1 MDALLRQ
8 TAGDGTMRSNV
19 MNADTQKS
27 LLIVEDHA
35 PLRRALR
42 DWLLLEFPSWT
53 IRESGSA
60 EEALAAM
67 NTRRPDLVLMDI
79 ALPLMDGV
87 TATMEIRK
95 QHPGVA
101 CVIMTMYD
109 SPEYRSAA
117 QAAGAKG
124 FINKLHVQAE
134 LLPLIAQLRL
144 DPESTLV

>member
-1 MDALLRQ
+1 
-8 TAGDGTMRSNV
+8 
-19 MNADTQKS
+19 MNADPQKS

-42 DWLLLEFPSWT
+42 DWLLLELPSWT

-60 EEALAAM
+60 EEALASM
-67 NTRRPDLVLMDI
+67 TLRPPDIVLMDI

-87 TATMEIRK
+87 TATMEIQK
-95 QHPGVA
+95 HHPGVR

-134 LLPLIAQLRL
+134 LLPLLAHLRL
-144 DPESTLV
+144 DTESAFA